1 MGKTFRE
8 SVLNHFERHTV
19 TSVDSIVITH
29 GHCDAYG
36 GLDDVRDLTDRKPGM
51 MDALAEGVAKCAGCG
66 WFFLFVFGLLVALI
80 V

>member
-8 SVLNHFERHTV
+8 SVLKHFEKQAV
-19 TSVDSIVITH
+19 SSVEAIVITH

-51 MDALAEGVAKCAGCG
+51 RALGGSFSHA
-66 WFFLFVFGLLVALI
+66 FTRLFVDLLS
-80 V
+80 